1 MSLDN
6 EHDQF
11 MDNLKP
17 AVPSSSSSLSSLD
30 LSQAEKE
37 LNQLQQDK
45 QNLMIQQNQQYLESL
60 FQDHK
65 HQPIKIRNVQIT
77 NGQLYRDEFLKYQFR
92 NLLNGEIMSLSNYVK
107 NVNQISKDLINS
119 GIIDNLQVVNNL
131 VNPPMFSK
139 SQAYHVV
146 PVFNIV
152 PLKRFFAKTG
162 TNIGN
167 GEGDGYIQFQFKNLF
182 GGGENLIFDA
192 ITGTKT
198 KSSYLLN
205 YNQPIGN
212 NLQYI
217 NENLLLIN
225 TRNLD
230 WLQSN
235 VTTRG
240 MINKLYTRFHGD
252 ITCLN
257 HEVILENSWKILNNH
272 QSKSMQVL
280 QQSGSQFKSSI
291 SYNLN
296 YDTRDNKHLPT
307 KGKFFQI
314 GLEYNDPS
322 ILFFKLK
329 NQYPFIKTV
338 TQSQFIHRFPF
349 INSNLIITNKFG
361 LLYPLTKDKNS
372 SLLDRF
378 YIGGPNDV
386 RSFLLNGLGP
396 KDYNSCIGGD
406 LFLNGGISL
415 ITDIPK
421 YNESNFKIH
430 NFINFG
436 RLVGF
441 NKDISLFNN
450 LQNLNL
456 TLTSQYSIS
465 YGFGILFNH
474 PMARFELNFVLP
486 LVTHERDSL
495 RKGIQYGIGVSFL

>member
-11 MDNLKP
+11 MDSLKP
-17 AVPSSSSSLSSLD
+17 ASPTHDSSSD
-30 LSQAEKE
+30 LSRAEKE

-65 HQPIKIRNVQIT
+65 HQPVKIRNVQIT
-77 NGQLYRDEFLKYQFR
+77 NGQSYRDQFLKYQFR
-92 NLLNGEIMSLSNYVK
+92 NLLNGEVMTLEKYLN
-107 NVNQISKDLINS
+107 NVNQISKILISS
-119 GIIDNLQVVNNL
+119 GIIENLHVSNNL
-131 VNPPMFSK
+131 VNPPLFSK
-139 SQAYHVV
+139 SQAFHLV
-146 PVFNIV
+146 PVFNVV
-152 PLKRFFAKTG
+152 PVKRFFAKTG

-167 GEGDGYIQFQFKNLF
+167 GEGDGYIQFQLKNLF

-198 KSSYLLN
+198 KSSYLIN

-212 NLQYI
+212 NLQYM
-217 NENLLLIN
+217 NENLFMIN

-235 VTTRG
+235 ITTRG
-240 MINKLYTRFHGD
+240 MINKIYTQFYNSN
-252 ITCLN
+252 LN
-257 HEVILENSWKILNNH
+257 HEIIMENSWKILNN
-272 QSKSMQVL
+272 QKSKSLQVL
-280 QQSGSQFKSSI
+280 QQAGSQFKSSI
-291 SYNLN
+291 AYNMN

-307 KGKFFQI
+307 IGKFLQI
-314 GLEYNDPS
+314 GIEYNNPS
-322 ILFFKLK
+322 LLLMRFK

-338 TQSQFIHRFPF
+338 AQTQFVQQLPI
-349 INSNLIITNKFG
+349 IKSNLIITNKFG
-361 LLYPLTKDKNS
+361 LLYPLNNDKSSS

-406 LFLNGGISL
+406 LFFNGGISL

-441 NKDISLFNN
+441 NKEISLFNN
-450 LQNLNL
+450 LQKL
-456 TLTSQYSIS
+456 TNQYSIS

>member
-1 MSLDN
+1 
-6 EHDQF
+6 
-11 MDNLKP
+11 
-17 AVPSSSSSLSSLD
+17 
-30 LSQAEKE
+30 
-37 LNQLQQDK
+37 
-45 QNLMIQQNQQYLESL
+45 
-60 FQDHK
+60 
-65 HQPIKIRNVQIT
+65 
-77 NGQLYRDEFLKYQFR
+77 
-92 NLLNGEIMSLSNYVK
+92 
-107 NVNQISKDLINS
+107 
-119 GIIDNLQVVNNL
+119 
-131 VNPPMFSK
+131 
-139 SQAYHVV
+139 
-146 PVFNIV
+146 
-152 PLKRFFAKTG
+152 
-162 TNIGN
+162 
-167 GEGDGYIQFQFKNLF
+167 
-182 GGGENLIFDA
+182 
-192 ITGTKT
+192 
-198 KSSYLLN
+198 
-205 YNQPIGN
+205 
-212 NLQYI
+212 
-217 NENLLLIN
+217 
-225 TRNLD
+225 
-230 WLQSN
+230 
-235 VTTRG
+235 

-257 HEVILENSWKILNNH
+257 HEIILENSWKILNNH